1 MSPEAPG
8 RTLWR
13 RCVGAVCGRRT
24 SLCALVLLIA
34 GGAAADADARW
45 TFLVRQLTNAQDPRA
60 RVQAALTLGA
70 TEDVTALAPLCA
82 ALSDAEALVRA
93 AVARSLPNLHDPRAL
108 DCLLAHGEDSDALAR
123 GEVARAVATLR
134 AGQERRPRVYV
145 AVAEVVD
152 DSDPP
157 AEASFLTLARTRLVS
172 RLQWMGAQVAPQTED
187 RAAVRANLSQA
198 QLHGFQIRTR
208 LARKGSEVAVVM
220 VCLTY
225 PDQEVL
231 GEVTGKASGGRP
243 EDALR
248 ALVPRLLQDLAST
261 FDWNL

>member
-1 MSPEAPG
+1 VSTEASSQRVWQRG
-8 RTLWR
+8 
-13 RCVGAVCGRRT
+13 VGAVCARRR
-24 SLCALVLLIA
+24 SLSALVLLIA

-45 TFLVRQLTNAQDPRA
+45 TFLVRQLTSAQDPRA

-70 TEDVTALAPLCA
+70 TEDATALAPLCA
-82 ALSDAEALVRA
+82 ALSDAEPLVRA
-93 AVARSLPNLHDPRAL
+93 AVARSLPHLHDPRAL
-108 DCLLAHGEDSDALAR
+108 DCLLGHGEDSDALAR
-123 GEVARAVATLR
+123 SEVVHAIAMLR
-134 AGQERRPRVYV
+134 EVQQHRPRVYV
-145 AVAEVVD
+145 AVTEVVD

-172 RLQWMGAQVAPQTED
+172 RLQWMGAQVAPETED
-187 RAAVRANLSQA
+187 HAAVRANLSQA
-198 QLHGFQIRTR
+198 QLRGFQIRTR
-208 LARKGSEVAVVM
+208 LVRKGSEVAVVM

-231 GEVTGKASGGRP
+231 GEVTGKASGGRA

>member
-1 MSPEAPG
+1 M
-8 RTLWR
+8 RTRLPRTAR
-13 RCVGAVCGRRT
+13 RWWAQHIYARRQ
-24 SLCALVLLIA
+24 SLCALVLLVA

-45 TFLVRQLTNAQDPRA
+45 NFLVRQLTTAQDPRA

-70 TEDVTALAPLCA
+70 TEDATALAPLCA

-123 GEVARAVATLR
+123 DEVARAVAALR
-134 AGQERRPRVYV
+134 QAQQKRPRVYV
-145 AVAEVVD
+145 AVTEVVD

-157 AEASFLTLARTRLVS
+157 ADASLLTLAKTRVVS
-172 RLQWMGAQVAPQTED
+172 RLQWMGAQVAPEAED
-187 RAAVRANLSQA
+187 RAKVRANLTQA
-198 QLHGFQIRTR
+198 QLRGFQIRTR

-248 ALVPRLLQDLAST
+248 ALVPRLLQDLAAT
-261 FDWNL
+261 FEWNL